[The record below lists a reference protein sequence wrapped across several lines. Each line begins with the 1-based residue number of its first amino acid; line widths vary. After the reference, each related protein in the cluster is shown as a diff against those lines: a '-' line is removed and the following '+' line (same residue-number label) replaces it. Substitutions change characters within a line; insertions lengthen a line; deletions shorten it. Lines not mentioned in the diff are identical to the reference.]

1 MALDGIFLHLLKNE
15 IKDKLLNCRVDK
27 IHQPSRDELLFSFRT
42 YNGVEKLLLSAKA
55 DCPRIQLTKQNI
67 ENPKKPP
74 MLTMLLRKCLSSA
87 KLVDILQDGFERI
100 LTLVFDA
107 RNELGDPVEYRIIIE
122 IMGKYSNIIL
132 VDSEDNIIEC
142 VKKID
147 ALKSS
152 VREILPG
159 LKYTLPPQ
167 QNKMNLL
174 ADDVEYIKKTVDVL
188 EEINIKKSKAYSQVL
203 QGVSPIV
210 CRELDGYMTLPELKE
225 HIFNP
230 TPCVVITDKPNDF
243 TFFVPKQYG
252 DLCEIKTFDSFSLLI
267 DYFYFEQVRI
277 DRIRQRSNDLFHHLS
292 VLQERAVR
300 KAVNRQNE
308 LKDCADKERLKTYG
322 DLISSNLYRLEKG
335 ALFYDLENY
344 YEDNRVVRIPANP
357 KLTPNQNAQKYYKE
371 YRKKQI
377 AQSKLNAFIA
387 QAQEE
392 AQYLETVIDSLS
404 RAETDSEITA
414 IKDELAVTGYLGR
427 RSGKSSPSKRLK
439 PRKFISPEGYEIFVG
454 RNNMQNDMLT
464 LKTSKNYDLW
474 FHVKDV
480 PGSHTVITAQKD
492 KPFTDRV
499 IRQAAMLAAKYSKA
513 AASSNVA
520 VDYTVIKNVKKP
532 NGAKPGMVIYD
543 NYKTE
548 YVTPNEEELSEVKE
562 IE

>member
-15 IKDKLLNCRVDK
+15 IKEKLLGCRVDK

-74 MLTMLLRKCLSSA
+74 MLTMLLRKYLSSA

-122 IMGKYSNIIL
+122 IMGRYSNIIL
-132 VDSEDNIIEC
+132 VDKDDYILEC

-147 ALKSS
+147 ALKST

-159 LKYTLPPQ
+159 MKYTLPPQ

-174 ADDVEYIKKTVDVL
+174 TDNIEYIKKTVETL
-188 EEINIKKSKAYSQVL
+188 EQINIKPSKAYSQVI

-210 CRELDGYMTLPELKE
+210 CRELDGYMTLSELKDY
-225 HIFNP
+225 IFNP
-230 TPCVVITDKPNDF
+230 TPCVVITDKPKDF

-252 DLCEIKTFDSFSLLI
+252 DLCEIKTFDSFSQLI
-267 DYFYFEQVRI
+267 DYFYYEQVRI
-277 DRIRQRSNDLFHHLS
+277 DRIKQRSNDLFHHLT

-300 KAVNRQNE
+300 KSINRKNE
-308 LKDCADKERLKTYG
+308 LKDCADKERLKIYG

-335 ALFYDLENY
+335 ALFYDLENFY
-344 YEDNRVVRIPANP
+344 DDNKVVRIPADP

-377 AQSKLNAFIA
+377 AQSKLNDFIA
-387 QAQEE
+387 QAEDE
-392 AQYLETVIDSLS
+392 AVYLESVIDSLS
-404 RAETDSEITA
+404 RAETDNEITA
-414 IKDELAVTGYLGR
+414 IKEELFQTGYL
-427 RSGKSSPSKRLK
+427 SKRADKSNHAKKLK
-439 PRKFISPEGYEIFVG
+439 PRKYISSQGYTIYVG
-454 RNNMQNDMLT
+454 RNNIQNDMLT
-464 LKTSKNYDLW
+464 LKSSKNYDLW

-480 PGSHTVITAQKD
+480 PGSHTVITAEKD
-492 KPFTDRV
+492 RPFTDKV
-499 IRQAAMLAAKYSKA
+499 IRQAAMLAAKFSKVG
-513 AASSNVA
+513 ASSNVA
-520 VDYTVIKNVKKP
+520 VDYTIIKNVKKP

-548 YVTPNEEELSEVKE
+548 YVTPNDEELSEVKE